1 MKSFSKRNRVIRQI
15 FILAFLLNGIILFAQ
30 SESDDLFSKG
40 REAFSSKS
48 YVSAIV
54 HFDDFLAL
62 YPEDSRADGVNYM
75 RSVSYFYKKQYIDSI
90 DSFKLFKTDYSDSAY
105 NSRVSYWLGLCSY
118 ALKNFNDAAEYFQKQ
133 TEYTNESFFVSRSY
147 LYLGESYEKLSRPDK
162 AEDAYLSGVHSGG
175 EEKITS
181 MNRLKLGILF
191 FNSGNYPGARD
202 QFSEIINTSIDSS
215 LVSDSQYY
223 FGESLYHMGE
233 LRDAASKLQ
242 FYLFMNSNDKFRE
255 AAVFRLGDIYQS
267 LQISDEAVKYLQL
280 LKSDYP
286 QGEYYLDGL
295 RVLGTTYRSIKELD
309 KAASVFEEIIDLT
322 DDDIE
327 KQNYY
332 FELAQIKID
341 SNNPLEAVVLLKESL
356 KGPDED
362 MQEMSL
368 FYLGQLL
375 MDNDLKD
382 EGAAYL
388 FELINRFP
396 DGDTSDDASLT
407 LSEYLVQTGDTHRLT
422 LFVGSQLNR
431 QGKYQDRFLLL
442 KGDLDE
448 GQGNYE
454 EAELS
459 YGRII
464 NDFPDSDYLSTAIHR
479 KAKIYIIYEKN
490 DEAINLLDT
499 ALRNGV
505 SEEEKTNI
513 LVDKAILLYS
523 MGDLERADHAF
534 RILLDK
540 DADFPRKDEI
550 LFRQGELS
558 LNAREYIEAAEYF
571 RKAAETS
578 FGDAST
584 LALFN
589 MGKSYFFGLNYKTS
603 ERIYLDLSE
612 KLSSTSVQKT
622 EAMKMTALSIFL
634 QQEWM
639 RTLQYTDLMV
649 TSLGVYPPEIRLLKL
664 LSLLALGRDETFR
677 REVDSLNLNQKDNIF
692 LSDALNQL
700 EKTDFSSLILIFRSL
715 LGAYPQEDAKTLL
728 VLLMTDMIY
737 ITFDD
742 LWIQETY
749 DLILPHLEDEIQII
763 GFNQAYQMNKPQ

>member
-1 MKSFSKRNRVIRQI
+1 MRKI
-15 FILAFLLNGIILFAQ
+15 FILVLLLNGILLFAQ
-30 SESDDLFSKG
+30 SESDDLFTGG

-48 YVSAIV
+48 YDVAIGL
-54 HFDDFLAL
+54 FDEFLDL

-75 RSVSYFYKKQYIDSI
+75 RSVSYFYRKQYLDSI
-90 DSFKLFKTDYSDSAY
+90 NSFRLFKTDYRDSAY

-118 ALKNFNDAAEYFQKQ
+118 ALKNFSDAAEFFQKQ
-133 TEYTNESFFVSRSY
+133 TEYTNESFFVNRSY

-162 AEDAYLSGVHSGG
+162 AEQAYLAGIRSGG

-181 MNRLKLGILF
+181 MNRLKLGIIF
-191 FNSGNYPGARD
+191 FNSGNYSGARE
-202 QFSEIINTSIDSS
+202 QFSEIINTSIETS

-223 FGESLYHMGE
+223 IGESLYHMGE

-242 FYLFMNSNDKFRE
+242 FYLFMSTNNKFRE

-267 LQISDEAVKYLQL
+267 LQMSDEAVKYLQL

-286 QGEYYLDGL
+286 GGEYYLDGL
-295 RVLGTTYRSIKELD
+295 RVLGTTYRSVNDLK
-309 KAASVFEEIIDLT
+309 KAAAVFEEIIDLT
-322 DDDIE
+322 ADEIE

-341 SNNPLEAVVLLKESL
+341 SNIPLEAVALLKESL

-375 MDNDLKD
+375 MDNNLKD

-396 DGDTSDDASLT
+396 EGDTTDDASLT
-407 LSEYLVQTGDTHRLT
+407 LSDYLVQNGDTHRLT

-448 GQGNYE
+448 REGNYE

-459 YGRII
+459 YDRII
-464 NDFPDSDYLSTAIHR
+464 NDISHSEYLSSAIHR
-479 KAKIYIIYEKN
+479 KAKLFVKKGNNE
-490 DEAINLLDT
+490 EAITLLDR
-499 ALRNGV
+499 ALRNSG
-505 SEEEKTNI
+505 EEGEKTNI

-523 MGDLERADHAF
+523 MGDMERADYAF
-534 RILLDK
+534 RVLLDK
-540 DADFPRKDEI
+540 DSDFPRKEEI
-550 LFRQGELS
+550 LFRKGELS
-558 LNAREYIEAAEYF
+558 LEARDYREAAEYF
-571 RKAAETS
+571 RKAAES
-578 FGDAST
+578 SSGNDSIV
-584 LALFN
+584 ALFN
-589 MGKSYFFGLNYKTS
+589 MGKSYFFNRNYRTS

-612 KLSSTSVQKT
+612 KLLSTSDQKT

-634 QQEWM
+634 QQEWK
-639 RTLQYTDLMV
+639 RTLQYSDLMV
-649 TSLGVYPPEIRLLKL
+649 TSLGVYPGEIRLLKL
-664 LSLLALGRDETFR
+664 LSLLALGRDESFH
-677 REVDSLNLNQKDNIF
+677 REVNSLNLNQKENIF
-692 LSDALNQL
+692 LVNALNQL
-700 EKTDFSSLILIFRSL
+700 GKTDFSSLLLIFRSL
-715 LGAYPQEDAKTLL
+715 LAAYPYEDAKTLL
-728 VLLMTDMIY
+728 VLLLTDMIY
-737 ITFDD
+737 ITSDEQ
-742 LWIQETY
+742 WILETY
-749 DLILPHLEDEIQII
+749 DLIAPHLEDKIQII